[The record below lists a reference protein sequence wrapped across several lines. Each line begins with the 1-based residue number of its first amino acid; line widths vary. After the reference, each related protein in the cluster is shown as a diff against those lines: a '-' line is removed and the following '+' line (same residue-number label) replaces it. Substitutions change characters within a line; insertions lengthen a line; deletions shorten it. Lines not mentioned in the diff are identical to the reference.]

1 MRIRV
6 RIRLSTFLV
15 IGLMAWSVINAFA
28 FGELDTSFN
37 GSGAYTD
44 YDLEYDAF
52 AMARQS
58 DGKIVVAGT
67 RYDTDWNYWEL
78 VVKRYLPNGGVDSS
92 FGWNGRAMSYDVRG
106 WGTDVAIRADGKI
119 VVVGGAPPIQW
130 YPTATAVWVFN
141 SNGNYDAN
149 FGSFGR
155 TQTWGTGFCDVVPF
169 KPNKLSTIEEMMVGC
184 SSGELYRVR
193 SNGTINAAFGS
204 GGLVDTGS
212 MATFALRS
220 SSIYVVG
227 GQSIKKYSL
236 LGVPDTSFGTDGV
249 FSQAAN
255 YGCVP
260 QTPATGSYRYIDFK
274 SNGSMIIA
282 GTASFYYGSYRT
294 LHLSGHQSNGS
305 FDPAYSGV
313 PCPGS
318 SDLSEANIYGNVQ
331 VDSADRAVIA
341 TFNKVERR
349 LANGSYDDSY
359 ALSTSNIIM
368 DLEVLPDNRI
378 LTISQ
383 RTSGGTTR
391 ARLDRRMP

>member
-1 MRIRV
+1 MRSWILTTINTV
-6 RIRLSTFLV
+6 LLAGLLV
-15 IGLMAWSVINAFA
+15 LFADKAYA
-28 FGELDTSFN
+28 FGELDTTFN
-37 GSGAYTD
+37 STGAFTD
-44 YDLEYDAF
+44 FDLEYDAF
-52 AMARQS
+52 AMARQA

-106 WGTDVAIRADGKI
+106 WGMDVAIRSDGKI
-119 VVVGGAPPIQW
+119 VVVGGAPPVQY

-141 SNGNYDAN
+141 SNGYYDGN

-155 TQTWGTGFCDVVPF
+155 IQSWGSGFCDVVPIR
-169 KPNKLSTIEEMMVGC
+169 PNPLLPPEMIVGC
-184 SSGELYRVR
+184 AGGELYRVG
-193 SNGTINAAFGS
+193 SSGSINGNFGS
-204 GGLVDTGS
+204 GGLVDTGTMS
-212 MATFALRS
+212 TFAVRS
-220 SSIYVVG
+220 GAIYTIS
-227 GQSIKKYSL
+227 GQSLRKYSL
-236 LGVPDTSFGTDGV
+236 LGVPDPSFGTNGV
-249 FSQAAN
+249 FNQTAN
-255 YGCVP
+255 YSCVP
-260 QTPATGSYRYIDFK
+260 QTPATGVYRFLDFK
-274 SNGSMIIA
+274 SNSTMIVA
-282 GTASFYYGSYRT
+282 GTASFYYGSYTT

-318 SDLSEANIYGNVQ
+318 SDLNQANIYGNVK

-359 ALSTSNIIM
+359 PLSTNNLIM

-378 LTISQ
+378 LTLSQ
-383 RTSGGTTR
+383 RTSGGITR
-391 ARLDRRMP
+391 TRFDRRLP